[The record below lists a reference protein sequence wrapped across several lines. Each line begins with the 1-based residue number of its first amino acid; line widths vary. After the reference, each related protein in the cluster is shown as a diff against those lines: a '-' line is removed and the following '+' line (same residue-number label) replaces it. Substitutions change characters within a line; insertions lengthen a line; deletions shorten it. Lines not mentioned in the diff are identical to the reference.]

1 MAELDRKDYV
11 RVELSVVIR
20 ASNSEDMDWA
30 IEKYRKVM
38 RESQYSI
45 TDRILK
51 PSKYNNRYR
60 HIDIPPIENW
70 IYYYD
75 RGTETVLKP
84 VIPGHETK
92 PGMFVIESKRF
103 LPNVDLFTLPTYVP
117 FIEPTISPE
126 IVQIQPAKAVDTRKM
141 TDNNKDD
148 DDTTLALPGPS
159 TEPPMWLPVAPPR
172 KSPPREATRDVYHL
186 QPNADFQHQI
196 INERNKSRI
205 EKPVEPGD
213 RSIDFPRE
221 IPAKRKRNE
230 EVSKSPE
237 PPREVFNSPKNSQE
251 KLPEKTREI
260 CQIESIISCAP
271 EESTSDSHA
280 INEQVL
286 LNVTIE
292 NSRVSSPLE
301 SDSSSDF
308 NPIIL
313 CADDFEDAD
322 ILSPAAFKKDL
333 KLKKSS
339 SIDSIEN
346 VEKKEEPKEKSKSME
361 KSYTREVT
369 GKPNETFA
377 KRRKHDRSND
387 RKRGC
392 DLKERSKS
400 HKSDHSE
407 RSSRR
412 HSEKEKIP
420 RSKTERSRD
429 HEDRVRG
436 RQSEKDKT
444 SKIKE
449 KYKKYAYEVASGKR
463 DRITEKKSSKA
474 DKISP
479 KSRYRKV
486 DKRFVIKNCFF
497 VLQ

>member
-30 IEKYRKVM
+30 IDKYRKVM
-38 RESQYSI
+38 MESQYSI
-45 TDRILK
+45 IDRIWN

-60 HIDIPPIENW
+60 RIDIPPIENW

-75 RGTETVLKP
+75 RGTEAVLKP

-92 PGMFVIESKRF
+92 PGMFVNESKRF
-103 LPNVDLFTLPTYVP
+103 LPNADLFTLPRYVP

-141 TDNNKDD
+141 TNNSKND

-159 TEPPMWLPVAPPR
+159 TEPSLWLPVAPPS
-172 KSPPREATRDVYHL
+172 KSPPRETTRDVDHL
-186 QPNADFQHQI
+186 PPSADFQHQI

-205 EKPVEPGD
+205 EKSVEPRD
-213 RSIDFPRE
+213 RSIDFSRE
-221 IPAKRKRNE
+221 IPTKRKRNE

-237 PPREVFNSPKNSQE
+237 REVFNLPKNSQRR
-251 KLPEKTREI
+251 LPEKTREV

-280 INEQVL
+280 INEHVL

-346 VEKKEEPKEKSKSME
+346 VEKKEEFKEKSKSVE

-407 RSSRR
+407 RSNRR

-449 KYKKYAYEVASGKR
+449 KYKKYAYEVIKGL
-463 DRITEKKSSKA
+463 SS
-474 DKISP
+474 III
-479 KSRYRKV
+479 
-486 DKRFVIKNCFF
+486 FLFF
-497 VLQ
+497 NKTFQD